1 MFPAF
6 HLLEREAFFDP
17 RAAVPSVVLQGSCRV
32 TDALPFERK
41 ERGSKEM
48 NTLVIVLIAA
58 VCLLGAN
65 TFDGRWLA
73 NKWGIDPKAKTPAVV
88 HEDGRDYVPTNG
100 WTVFAHQFSSI
111 AGAGPVT
118 GAIQAAAFGWLPV
131 LLWVLI
137 GGIFFGAVTDFGA
150 LYASVKN
157 DGKSMGML
165 IEKYIG
171 KTGRKLFLLFCW
183 LFCGIVIAAFAD
195 MVAGTFNAY
204 GTDGALSA
212 AAQTNGAAG
221 MVSIMFMVF
230 AVIFGL
236 IQKKFN
242 FSGWKESVISIVFI
256 VLSFVIGANV
266 PLVFGKAAWSYIT
279 FVYIF
284 FAAVLPMWLLKQP
297 RDHMTTFMFVAM
309 IAGAVVGLLVAHPT
323 MNLPVFT
330 GFTNEKLGTMFP
342 ILFVTVAC
350 GAVSGFHSLVS
361 SGTSSKTVENEKDM
375 LKVGYGAMILESLL
389 AVLALCVAGA
399 AAAADGTPAAG
410 TPFQIFSTG
419 VAGFFEMFGV
429 PVYAATVFMTMCVS
443 ALALTSLDAVAR
455 IGRMSFQELFS
466 VDDMEHTEGWRKLF
480 CNVYFSTFITLAFG
494 FLLTKIGYANIWP
507 LFGSANQLLSAL
519 VLATLCVF
527 LKVTGRNNK
536 MLFPPLIIML
546 CVTFTAL
553 VQRLIAMV
561 KAISAAAS
569 VSIPAG
575 ETTWGAVFIAN
586 GLQLILAILLIVL
599 GLNIVFHSLSAYKKA
614 EKNSEARV

>member
-1 MFPAF
+1 
-6 HLLEREAFFDP
+6 
-17 RAAVPSVVLQGSCRV
+17 
-32 TDALPFERK
+32 
-41 ERGSKEM
+41 M

-58 VCLLGAN
+58 VCLLCGY
-65 TFDGRWLA
+65 TLYGRWLA
-73 NKWGIDPKAKTPAVV
+73 NKWGIDPTAKTPAYT
-88 HEDGRDYVPTNG
+88 HEDGKDYVPTNG
-100 WTVFAHQFSSI
+100 WTVFSHQFSSI

-131 LLWVLI
+131 LLWVLL

-157 DGKSMGML
+157 EGKSMGLL

-171 KTGRKLFLLFCW
+171 KLGRKLFLLFCW

-204 GTDGALSA
+204 AVKDGVTSLSA

-230 AVIFGL
+230 AVVFGL
-236 IQKKFN
+236 IQKKYS
-242 FSGWKESVISIVFI
+242 FSGWKQAALGIVFI
-256 VLSFVIGANV
+256 VLSFAVGANF
-266 PLVFGKAAWSYIT
+266 PLVLNKAAWSYIT

-284 FAAVLPMWLLKQP
+284 FAAVLPMWMMKQP
-297 RDHMTTFMFVAM
+297 RDYMTTFMFIGM
-309 IAGAVVGLLVAHPT
+309 IAGAAVGLLVAHPS

-330 GFTNEKLGTMFP
+330 GFNNGKLGTMFP

-375 LKVGYGAMILESLL
+375 LKVGYGAMVLESLL

-410 TPFQIFSTG
+410 TPFQVFSTG

-466 VDDMEHTEGWRKLF
+466 VDDMAHAEGWRKLL
-480 CNVYFSTFITLAFG
+480 CNTYFSTFVTLAFG
-494 FLLTKIGYANIWP
+494 FLLTQIGYANIWP

-519 VLATLCVF
+519 VLVTLCVF
-527 LKVTGRNNK
+527 LKVTGRSNK
-536 MLFPPLIIML
+536 MLFPPLFIML

-553 VQRLIAMV
+553 VQRLLAMV
-561 KAISAAAS
+561 KAIRTAAA
-569 VSIPAG
+569 VTIPAG

-586 GLQLILAILLIVL
+586 GLQLIIAVLLIIL
-599 GLNIVFHSLSAYKKA
+599 GLTIVVNSLRALNKA
-614 EKNSEARV
+614 EKNSEKAA

>member
-1 MFPAF
+1 
-6 HLLEREAFFDP
+6 
-17 RAAVPSVVLQGSCRV
+17 
-32 TDALPFERK
+32 
-41 ERGSKEM
+41 M

-58 VCLLGAN
+58 VVLVAAYLLY
-65 TFDGRWLA
+65 GRWLA
-73 NKWGIDPKAKTPAVV
+73 KKWGINPKAQTPAVKYN
-88 HEDGRDYVPTNG
+88 DGKDYVPTNG
-100 WTVFAHQFSSI
+100 WTVFSHQFSSI

-131 LLWVLI
+131 LLWVLL
-137 GGIFFGAVTDFGA
+137 GGVFFGAVTDFGA

-157 DGKSMGML
+157 DGKSMGVL

-183 LFCGIVIAAFAD
+183 LFTLIVIAAFAD

-204 GTDGALSA
+204 TVKDGVSVLADA
-212 AAQTNGAAG
+212 ANTNGCAG
-221 MVSIMFMVF
+221 TISIMFMVF

-242 FSGWKESVISIVFI
+242 LSGWKEAVVGLLCVVASFAIGMHFPLI
-256 VLSFVIGANV
+256 LS
-266 PLVFGKAAWSYIT
+266 KDAWSYIT

-284 FAAVLPMWLLKQP
+284 FAAVFPMWLLKQP
-297 RDHMTTFMFVAM
+297 RDYMTTFMFIGM
-309 IAGAVVGLLVAHPT
+309 IAGAAIGLLVAHPT

-361 SGTSSKTVENEKDM
+361 SGTSSKTIENEKDM
-375 LKVGYGAMILESLL
+375 TKVGYGAMVLESLL

-399 AAAADGTPAAG
+399 AASQDGTPASG
-410 TPFQIFSTG
+410 TPFQIFSRG
-419 VAGFFEMFGV
+419 VAGFFEMFGI
-429 PVYAATVFMTMCVS
+429 PVHFATVFMTMCVS

-455 IGRMSFQELFS
+455 IGRMSFQELFA
-466 VDDMEHTEGWRKLF
+466 VDDMKNAKPWRKVL
-480 CNVYFSTFITLAFG
+480 CNPYFSTIITLLFG
-494 FLLTKIGYANIWP
+494 FVLTKIGYANIWP

-519 VLATLCVF
+519 VLITLCVF
-527 LKVTGRNNK
+527 MKVTGRSNK
-536 MLFPPLIIML
+536 MLFPPMIIML

-561 KAISAAAS
+561 KAISTAAA
-569 VSIPAG
+569 VTIPAG
-575 ETTWGAVFIAN
+575 ETTWGKVFLNN
-586 GLQLILAILLIVL
+586 GLQLVIAVLLIVL
-599 GLNIVFHSLSAYKKA
+599 GLTIVINSMKSYVKSK
-614 EKNSEARV
+614 KNSEKKEEKVNG

>member
-1 MFPAF
+1 
-6 HLLEREAFFDP
+6 
-17 RAAVPSVVLQGSCRV
+17 
-32 TDALPFERK
+32 
-41 ERGSKEM
+41 M
-48 NTLVIVLIAA
+48 NTLVIVLVAA
-58 VCLLGAN
+58 VVLVCAYAGY
-65 TFDGRWLA
+65 GRWLA
-73 NKWGIDPKAKTPAVV
+73 KTWGVDPNAKTPAVRL
-88 HEDGRDYVPTNG
+88 EDGKDYVPTNG

-137 GGIFFGAVTDFGA
+137 GGVFFGAVTDFGA

-157 DGKSMGML
+157 DGKSMGLL

-195 MVAGTFNAY
+195 MVAGTFNAF
-204 GTDGALSA
+204 DAEGAQVEA
-212 AAQTNGAAG
+212 AFTNGAAG

-230 AVIFGL
+230 AVVFGF

-242 FSGWKESVISIVFI
+242 FSGWREAVIGIVFI
-256 VLSFVIGANV
+256 VLSFAVGMNC

-284 FAAVLPMWLLKQP
+284 FAAVLPMWMLKQP
-297 RDHMTTFMFVAM
+297 RDYMTTFMFGAM
-309 IAGAVVGLLVAHPT
+309 IAGAVIGLLVAHPT

-330 GFTNEKLGTMFP
+330 GFNNAKLGTMFP

-375 LKVGYGAMILESLL
+375 LKVGYGAMVLESLL

-399 AAAADGTPAAG
+399 AAAADGTPATG
-410 TPFQIFSTG
+410 TPFQIFSRG

-429 PVYAATVFMTMCVS
+429 PVYVATVFMTMCVS

-466 VDDMEHTEGWRKLF
+466 VDDMEHAEGWRKLF
-480 CNVYFSTFITLAFG
+480 CNTYFSTIITLAFG
-494 FLLTKIGYANIWP
+494 FLLTQVGYANIWP

-519 VLATLCVF
+519 VLVTLCVF

-536 MLFPPLIIML
+536 MLFPPLVIML

-569 VSIPAG
+569 TAIPAG

-586 GLQLILAILLIVL
+586 GLQLILAVLLIVL
-599 GLNIVFHSLSAYKKA
+599 GLNIVFHSVKSYTTCDAPEAKA
-614 EKNSEARV
+614 TV